1 MSSESKDLYKILG
14 VGEGASDAEI
24 KKAYRSLSL
33 KYHPDR
39 NATEDA
45 AAKIR
50 EINDAYEILSDAQ
63 QRRQYDAESHGGFTH
78 MNSMDDMGDI
88 NNLFKMMFGQAG
100 MAGMGGFPGQGGG
113 AGGMGGGPEI
123 RIFHGG
129 FPGGFPG
136 SGFPGA
142 GGMPFGNP
150 GFMHQMQKPPPIIQT
165 IRLSLE
171 ESYQGCT
178 KPVEIEKWVLTGDI
192 KVQEIE
198 TVYVT
203 IPAGIDNNEI
213 LIMRDRGN
221 TVHENCRGDLKFI
234 FQVEGTSE
242 AGLQRHG
249 VDLVY
254 RKSIS
259 LKEALC
265 GFSFDI
271 KHLNGKG
278 LCLNNM
284 TNPTIIRP
292 NFKKVIPGL
301 GMNRDGNCGNLV
313 IEFAVDFP
321 ESLTAEQIASIGQ
334 AL

>member
-1 MSSESKDLYKILG
+1 MSKDLYKILG
-14 VGEGASDAEI
+14 VDESASDAEI

-39 NATEDA
+39 NATADA

-100 MAGMGGFPGQGGG
+100 MAGAGGMGGGFPGGGFP
-113 AGGMGGGPEI
+113 GGFPGGGGPEI

-129 FPGGFPG
+129 MPGGFPG
-136 SGFPGA
+136 FPG
-142 GGMPFGNP
+142 P

-178 KPVEIEKWVLTGDI
+178 KPIEIEKWVLTGDI

-203 IPAGIDNNEI
+203 VPPGIDNNEI
-213 LIMRDRGN
+213 LVMRDRGN
-221 TVHENCRGDLKFI
+221 MVHDDCRGDLKFI

-249 VDLVY
+249 LDLVY

-301 GMNRDGNCGNLV
+301 GMNREGSCGNLV
-313 IEFAVDFP
+313 IEFVVDFP
-321 ESLTAEQIASIGQ
+321 ESLTAEQIATLVQ
-334 AL
+334 VL

>member
-14 VGEGASDAEI
+14 VDESASDAQI

-39 NATEDA
+39 NATADA

-50 EINDAYEILSDAQ
+50 EINDAYEILSDPQ
-63 QRRQYDAESHGGFTH
+63 QRRQYDAESQGGFTH

-100 MAGMGGFPGQGGG
+100 FPGGFPGQGGG
-113 AGGMGGGPEI
+113 GGFPGAGGPEI

-129 FPGGFPG
+129 FPGG
-136 SGFPGA
+136 GFPG
-142 GGMPFGNP
+142 GGFPGP
-150 GFMHQMQKPPPIIQT
+150 GFMHQMQKPPAIIQT

-192 KVQEIE
+192 KVQELE

-203 IPAGIDNNEI
+203 VPAGIDNNEI
-213 LIMRDRGN
+213 LVMRDRGN
-221 TVHENCRGDLKFI
+221 IVHEDCRGDLKFI

-249 VDLVY
+249 LDLVY
-254 RKSIS
+254 RKTIS

-271 KHLNGKG
+271 KHVNGKG

-313 IEFAVDFP
+313 IEFLVDFP
-321 ESLTAEQIASIGQ
+321 ESLTAEQIVGLGQ
-334 AL
+334 IL

>member
-1 MSSESKDLYKILG
+1 MSSKDLYKILG
-14 VGEGASDAEI
+14 VDESASDAEI

-39 NATEDA
+39 NATADA

-63 QRRQYDAESHGGFTH
+63 QRRQYDAESQGGFTH

-100 MAGMGGFPGQGGG
+100 MGGFPGQGGFP
-113 AGGMGGGPEI
+113 GGFPGGGGPEI

-129 FPGGFPG
+129 IPGGFPG
-136 SGFPGA
+136 FPG
-142 GGMPFGNP
+142 PS
-150 GFMHQMQKPPPIIQT
+150 FMHQMQKPPPIIQT

-203 IPAGIDNNEI
+203 VPPGIDNNEI
-213 LIMRDRGN
+213 LVMRDRGN
-221 TVHENCRGDLKFI
+221 MVHENCRGDLKFI

-242 AGLQRHG
+242 AGLQRQG
-249 VDLVY
+249 LDLIY
-254 RKSIS
+254 HKSIS

-301 GMNRDGNCGNLV
+301 GMNREGNCGNLV

-321 ESLTAEQIASIGQ
+321 ESLTAEQIAGLGQ
-334 AL
+334 VL